1 MVRGPVIGSEH
12 AGARRAARRVARRT
26 RITGRALGEPV
37 GALAFPGIGLG
48 FLLATGLLGSAA
60 LGLFASLAADGTPP
74 PLTYGLGALETTGAV
89 LAVAGLRTLRDAP
102 AR

>member
-1 MVRGPVIGSEH
+1 MMPAPRDPPP
-12 AGARRAARRVARRT
+12 AT
-26 RITGRALGEPV
+26 RLPMIALGL

-48 FLLATGLLGSAA
+48 FLLATGLLGGAA

-74 PLTYGLGALETTGAV
+74 PLTYGLGAPETTGAV